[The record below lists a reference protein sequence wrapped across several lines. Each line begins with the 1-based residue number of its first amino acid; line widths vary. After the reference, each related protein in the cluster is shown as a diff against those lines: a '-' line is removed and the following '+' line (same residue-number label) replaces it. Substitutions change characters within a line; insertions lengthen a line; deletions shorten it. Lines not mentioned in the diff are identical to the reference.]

1 MRQVTSHQKFRRALE
16 KSLESEPKVQQIL
29 DPSQDIE
36 AKKQIVES
44 GEIRISEQTKQS
56 LEQYREELR
65 EKQAYAEK
73 HDPTQTQQYRKN
85 TYLEVQAALG
95 TLSEDIDRAIEEDR
109 DLESIARSIESR
121 ELARETGKEMREL
134 KSLKKRLQDLIKK
147 EKILEEMLQKVERLG
162 EAVGGLENINQAV
175 ENRVETVELVL
186 EHAEESSSDP
196 AQRFVEEVL
205 EMHSEGKIYDLE
217 RGIIDDLDIQAPS
230 GQNSLKVVTLCPT
243 TLPGPDSKPFRS
255 RRNST
260 LAAYLIFLRDSI
272 EGNQRGRGKKLL
284 EEGNI
289 EYEDAREKLSQIY
302 ENIQDIPKDFFEI
315 GRGYYVYPQELDLE
329 RRGEIVVANLPENL
343 VSNLSVDETI
353 TDVILSNSGKK
364 DNSAIRT
371 TYFHCLIRH
380 RIHKESSRDYS
391 FLDILQSGDGFGDL
405 EEAQKEMVLVD
416 EGAAFAANLV
426 QSEEI
431 DPDSNQYR
439 VFSAPKPL
447 KRVAKAFASR
457 SEEST
462 DPMNSLVSNA
472 IQKATNEQRRE
483 NFMDKVFDRR

>member
-16 KSLESEPKVQQIL
+16 KSLEDEQKVQQIL

-36 AKKQIVES
+36 AKKQIIES
-44 GEIRISEQTKQS
+44 SEIRISEQTKQS
-56 LEQYREELR
+56 LGQYREELR

-121 ELARETGKEMREL
+121 ELARETGMEMREL

-147 EKILEEMLQKVERLG
+147 EKIVEGMLQKIEKLG
-162 EAVGGLENINQAV
+162 EAVGGLEDINQAV

-196 AQRFVEEVL
+196 AQRFIKELL

-217 RGIIDDLDIQAPS
+217 RGIVNDLDIQAPS
-230 GQNSLKVVTLCPT
+230 DQDSLQVVTLCPT
-243 TLPGPDSKPFRS
+243 TLPGPNSEAFRS

-272 EGNQRGRGKKLL
+272 EGNQRGKKLL

-289 EYEDAREKLSQIY
+289 EYEDARENLSQIY
-302 ENIQDIPKDFFEI
+302 ENIQDIPKNFFEI
-315 GRGYYVYPQELDLE
+315 GRGYYVYPQELDLK
-329 RRGEIVVANLPENL
+329 RRGEIVFANLPENL

-353 TDVILSNSGKK
+353 TDVILSNSGKT
-364 DNSAIRT
+364 DRSAIRA

-380 RIHKESSRDYS
+380 YIHKESSRDYS
-391 FLDILQSGDGFGDL
+391 FLDILQSEDGFGDL
-405 EEAQKEMVLVD
+405 EKAQKEMVLVD

-426 QSEEI
+426 QGEEI

-439 VFSAPKPL
+439 VFSDPEPL
-447 KRVAKAFASR
+447 KKVAKDFASQ
-457 SEEST
+457 SEEENSN
-462 DPMNSLVSNA
+462 DPMNFLLSNA
-472 IQKATNEQRRE
+472 IRKATDKEIRE
-483 NFMDKVFDRR
+483 NFMDGVFDRR